1 MEKKDLKMRVLAKS
15 LLDLVPLA
23 IVTIIISV
31 LASQSL
37 DELSVNYNEIISE
50 DLSVVNRLNDADRA
64 IDNWKSSIDVGI
76 LTSAENAVLASE
88 NFENLAAEEDNLQKS
103 LAHAISILEGKK
115 ARFFAGD
122 SESSQQSENESELT
136 RSAEN
141 IKLQIESLK
150 FLKENSIVTIRDR
163 SKKIQSMTQFS
174 AATQRDLLF
183 SMNSSVQSALTIS
196 REGTAKALEITETI
210 QTFFET
216 DLEASSGVEDKSE
229 VRTDV
234 GGFPSF
240 PVMLLDINSVF
251 QEIKTIQDDLSFSFG
266 KYMQKSDELVKE
278 LGKKIEQANALNTY
292 LLKLEGNFRTNYLN
306 KESYKHVFGEYFKE
320 NYSGRLT
327 APINNYKGFY
337 GQFTDALLRDDK
349 RLRQLKIEK
358 TILFS
363 NLSTASTTINSVITD
378 VRKNIDAKSAANQ
391 SLTDERIETTWA
403 LSIIGLIAALAIG
416 FVVARQTILNPMREF
431 TSITND
437 IANGGD
443 FSKRIENPG
452 RDEIGEAGKAVNNML
467 EITEKAF
474 KDIQVL
480 FTSVSSGDLMA
491 RLPSGYKGDIEE
503 CALHIEK
510 SLEKLSVTLKD
521 ILMDV
526 DQIATAASQAGDA
539 VGQVAE
545 GAKAQVEATQ
555 DIQAKVRDSGDL
567 RELVEDSTKK
577 TGEAALEASKTAKK
591 GSDETEKMVELVNEV
606 SQNSGKIA
614 EISSLIE
621 EIAQQT
627 TMLALNASIEASRAG
642 EAGRGFSVVAT
653 EVGKLA
659 DRSSQ
664 SVKDIG
670 SLTND
675 AIEKA
680 NDSVSRMDKV
690 KSEMENINDLIKN
703 IESMMLTVDKHTD
716 QQKEVA
722 LAVSSAIDNLERI
735 GESNAVSSEEITAS
749 MVELSKIAGNTRE
762 KINVFSLDNM
772 TIDDETDEAK
782 ADIPA
787 NEDEFDLN
795 KALKDATE

>member
-1 MEKKDLKMRVLAKS
+1 MRVLGKS
-15 LLDLVPLA
+15 LLDLIPLA

-37 DELSVNYNEIISE
+37 DELSNSYNEIITE
-50 DLSVVNRLNDADRA
+50 DLSVVSRLNDAGKA
-64 IDNWKSSIDVGI
+64 IDNWKSSINEGI
-76 LTSAENAVLASE
+76 LNSSENPDLATQNFEKLLTEKNSLLKALADSINILENKSARFSDLESESDQNTENALEVSE
-88 NFENLAAEEDNLQKS
+88 NAKDIRLK
-103 LAHAISILEGKK
+103 
-115 ARFFAGD
+115 
-122 SESSQQSENESELT
+122 
-136 RSAEN
+136 
-141 IKLQIESLK
+141 IESLK
-150 FLKENSIVTIRDR
+150 FLAENNLGTIETR
-163 SKKIQSMTQFS
+163 SKNVQSLTQSSAFS
-174 AATQRDLLF
+174 QRDLLF
-183 SMNSSVQSALTIS
+183 SMNFSVETALTIS
-196 REGTAKALEITETI
+196 MEGTAKALEITETL
-210 QTFFET
+210 QTIFE
-216 DLEASSGVEDKSE
+216 EEFGVSNEINDQIE
-229 VRTDV
+229 IRTDI

-240 PVMLLDINSVF
+240 PVILLDVNSVF
-251 QEIKTIQDDLSFSFG
+251 QEIDNIQGELSASFG

-278 LGKKIEQANALNTY
+278 LKKKIEQAKSLTSY
-292 LLKLEGNFRTNYLN
+292 LITLEEKFKKEYMNKKSYLKAFE
-306 KESYKHVFGEYFKE
+306 EYFKG
-320 NYSGRLT
+320 NYSKRLL
-327 APINNYKGFY
+327 APIANYSDLY
-337 GQFTDALLRDDK
+337 VQFTDALLEDDK

-363 NLSTASTTINSVITD
+363 NLSTASTTLNSIISD
-378 VRKNIDAKSAANQ
+378 VQGSIDAKSTQNQ
-391 SLTDERIETTWA
+391 SLTDERIETTWT
-403 LSIIGLIAALAIG
+403 LSIIGLITALAIG
-416 FVVARQTILNPMREF
+416 FLVARQTIINPMREF
-431 TSITND
+431 TALTND
-437 IANGGD
+437 IADSGD
-443 FSKRIENPG
+443 FSKRIKNPG
-452 RDEIGEAGKAVNNML
+452 MDEIGEAGKAVNNML

-474 KDIQVL
+474 KDIQEL
-480 FTSVSSGDLMA
+480 FTSVSSGNLMA
-491 RLPSGYKGDIEE
+491 RLPKGYQGDIQE
-503 CALHIEK
+503 CALHIGK
-510 SLEKLSVTLKD
+510 SLEKLSVTLND
-521 ILMDV
+521 ILIDV

-539 VGQVAE
+539 VGQVAD

-555 DIQAKVRDSGDL
+555 DIQAKVKESGDL
-567 RELVEDSTKK
+567 RELVEESTKK

-606 SQNSGKIA
+606 SENSGKIA

-621 EIAQQT
+621 EIGQQT

-675 AIEKA
+675 AMQKA

-690 KSEMENINDLIKN
+690 KSEMENINNLIKN

-722 LAVSSAIDNLERI
+722 LAVSSAINNLERI

-762 KINVFSLDNM
+762 KINLFSLDNA
-772 TIDDETDEAK
+772 TIDDAADAAK
-782 ADIPA
+782 PDSPS
-787 NEDEFDLN
+787 NEEEFDLN

>member
-1 MEKKDLKMRVLAKS
+1 MRVLAKS

-50 DLSVVNRLNDADRA
+50 DLSVVNRLNDADRS

-76 LTSAENAVLASE
+76 LTSAENAILASD
-88 NFENLAAEEDNLQKS
+88 NFENLAAEQDNFQKS
-103 LAHAISILEGKK
+103 LTDVINILEGKR
-115 ARFFAGD
+115 ARFIAGD
-122 SESSQQSENESELT
+122 SESSQKPENEAELT
-136 RSAEN
+136 ESEE
-141 IKLQIESLK
+141 KLTFQIESLK
-150 FLKENSIVTIRDR
+150 FLKDNSIVIIQDR

-174 AATQRDLLF
+174 ASTQRDLLF
-183 SMNSSVQSALTIS
+183 SMNSNVQSALTIS

-216 DLEASSGVEDKSE
+216 DLEASSGIEDESE

-240 PVMLLDINSVF
+240 PAMLLDINSVF

-278 LGKKIEQANALNTY
+278 LGKKIEQAGSLNTY
-292 LLKLEGNFRTNYLN
+292 LSKLEGNFKTNYLD
-306 KESYKHVFGEYFKE
+306 KESYKYVFGEYFKGD
-320 NYSGRLT
+320 YSGRLT
-327 APINNYKGFY
+327 ASINNYKGLY
-337 GQFTDALLRDDK
+337 GKFTDALLRDDT

-363 NLSTASTTINSVITD
+363 NLSTASTTINSIIAD
-378 VRKNIDAKSAANQ
+378 VQDNIDAKSEQNQ
-391 SLTDERIETTWA
+391 SLTDQRIETTWT
-403 LSIIGLIAALAIG
+403 LSIIGLIAAVIIG
-416 FVVARQTILNPMREF
+416 FLVARQTIINPMREF
-431 TSITND
+431 TTITND
-437 IANGGD
+437 IANSGD
-443 FSKRIENPG
+443 FSKRIKNPG

-467 EITEKAF
+467 EVTERAL
-474 KDIQVL
+474 KDIQEL
-480 FTSVSSGDLMA
+480 FTSVSSGNLMA
-491 RLPSGYKGDIEE
+491 RLPKGYKGDIEE
-503 CALHIEK
+503 CAVHIGK
-510 SLEKLSVTLKD
+510 SLEQLSVTLKD
-521 ILMDV
+521 ILIDV

-555 DIQAKVRDSGDL
+555 DIQEKVRESGDL
-567 RELVEDSTKK
+567 RELVEESTKK

-591 GSDETEKMVELVNEV
+591 GSDETEKMVELANEV
-606 SQNSGKIA
+606 SENSGKIA

-664 SVKDIG
+664 SVKDI
-670 SLTND
+670 STLTND
-675 AIEKA
+675 AMQKA

-690 KSEMENINDLIKN
+690 KSEMENINRLIKN
-703 IESMMLTVDKHTD
+703 IESMMMTVNRHTD

-722 LAVSSAIDNLERI
+722 VAVSGAIDNLERI

-749 MVELSKIAGNTRE
+749 MLELSKIAGNTRE
-762 KINVFSLDNM
+762 KINLFSLDNEI
-772 TIDDETDEAK
+772 IDDEIEEAETDSTATEVQ
-782 ADIPA
+782 
-787 NEDEFDLN
+787 FDLDS
-795 KALKDATE
+795 ALKDATEYKS

>member
-1 MEKKDLKMRVLAKS
+1 MRVLAKS

-23 IVTIIISV
+23 IVPIIISV

-50 DLSVVNRLNDADRA
+50 DLSIVNRLNDADRA

-76 LTSAENAVLASE
+76 LTSAENADLASE

-122 SESSQQSENESELT
+122 SESSQQSENEPELT
-136 RSAEN
+136 KSEEN
-141 IKLQIESLK
+141 IKLQIDSLK
-150 FLKENSIVTIRDR
+150 FLKENSIAIIVDR
-163 SKKIQSMTQFS
+163 SKNIQNMTQFS
-174 AATQRDLLF
+174 ALFQRDLLF
-183 SMNSSVQSALTIS
+183 SMNSSLQTGLTIS
-196 REGTAKALEITETI
+196 LEGTVKSLEISN
-210 QTFFET
+210 TFQT
-216 DLEASSGVEDKSE
+216 DLNNNLDDIVDIS
-229 VRTDV
+229 TNV
-234 GGFPSF
+234 GEFPTI
-240 PVMLLDINSVF
+240 PVILLDINSVF
-251 QEIKTIQDDLSFSFG
+251 QEIKSIQDALASSFG
-266 KYMQKSDELVKE
+266 KYMQKNDELVKE
-278 LGKKIEQANALNTY
+278 LKQKIEEAKSLT
-292 LLKLEGNFRTNYLN
+292 TNLSKVEQGFNEEYME
-306 KESYKHVFGEYFKE
+306 KESYKNIFGEYFIG
-320 NYSGRLT
+320 NYSTRLL
-327 APINNYKGFY
+327 APIKNYNGFY
-337 GQFTDALLRDDK
+337 RQFTDALLRDDQ
-349 RLRQLKIEK
+349 RLRKLKIEK
-358 TILFS
+358 NILFS
-363 NLSTASTTINSVITD
+363 SLSTAATTINSIIAD
-378 VRKNIDAKSAANQ
+378 VQKNIDAKSAQNQ
-391 SLTDERIETTWA
+391 SLTDQRIETTWT
-403 LSIIGLIAALAIG
+403 LSIIGLIAAVAIG
-416 FVVARQTILNPMREF
+416 FLVARQTIINPMREF
-431 TSITND
+431 TTITND
-437 IANGGD
+437 IANSGD
-443 FSKRIENPG
+443 FSKRINNPG

-591 GSDETEKMVELVNEV
+591 GTDETEKMVELVNEV

-772 TIDDETDEAK
+772 TIDDQTDEAK
-782 ADIPA
+782 ADTPA